1 MNSDQFLRA
10 IRPYGLIPVIKLEHL
25 EDARHIG
32 KGLCDGG
39 LPIAEITFRSEYA
52 EAGIALLCKE
62 FPELLVGAGTVLTPS
77 QADAARSAGARFI
90 VSPGF
95 NPRLVDHVLRTGTVM
110 IPGVSNPSQ
119 IEWAIEKGLSVLKF
133 FPAEVLGGV
142 RFLKAVAPVYPQ
154 VHFLPSGGIGLE
166 NVREYLALPMVSA
179 CGGSWLTKAGT
190 AEGIAAEVRKSL
202 NLVRGVADV

>member
-1 MNSDQFLRA
+1 MNSDQFLQA

-25 EDARHIG
+25 EDARCIG

-95 NPRLVDHVLRTGTVM
+95 NPSLVDHVLRTGTVI

-119 IEWAIEKGLSVLKF
+119 IEWALEKGLSVLKF
-133 FPAEVLGGV
+133 FPAEVSGECDFSRLLLLCIL
-142 RFLKAVAPVYPQ
+142 RYTFYPL
-154 VHFLPSGGIGLE
+154 V
-166 NVREYLALPMVSA
+166 VSA
-179 CGGSWLTKAGT
+179 L
-190 AEGIAAEVRKSL
+190 IM
-202 NLVRGVADV
+202 